1 MEKTKR
7 MWWQNV
13 RKIFETWKKFFNEAE
28 QPPLVVAFFGG
39 FKPPHKGHLAV
50 VEDYL
55 SMPDVERVYIIFGQ
69 KPRMSSDGSVVIDA
83 EDSRAI
89 WELFLSG
96 IFGGD
101 RVQLIESHVGNPVI
115 KAAELAWDE
124 SLSGKRIT
132 AGFGPKESSYGNMFL
147 KIIDATKKRVGN
159 PIAVPVM
166 VSSNVDVP
174 SVSATMIRDA
184 IASGDV
190 EFIKSAIPNWVNA
203 EEYINL
209 LK

>member
-1 MEKTKR
+1 M
-7 MWWQNV
+7 
-13 RKIFETWKKFFNEAE
+13 RKIFENWKTFLNEDE
-28 QPPLVVAFFGG
+28 TEPLVVAFFGG

-55 SMPDVERVYIIFGQ
+55 SMSDVEKVYIIFGP
-69 KPRMSSDGSVVIDA
+69 KPRLSSDGSVVIAA
-83 EDSRAI
+83 EDSKAV

-96 IFGGD
+96 IFGSEK
-101 RVQLIESHVGNPVI
+101 VELVESQLANPVI

-124 SLSGKRIT
+124 SLSGRRIT
-132 AGFGPKESSYGNMFL
+132 AGFGPKESSYGKMFL
-147 KIIDATKKRVGN
+147 KIINATQKRVGA
-159 PIAVPVM
+159 PVASPVM

-184 IASGDV
+184 IANNDI
-190 EFIKSAIPNWVNA
+190 EFVKSAIPHWVDV

>member
-1 MEKTKR
+1 M
-7 MWWQNV
+7 
-13 RKIFETWKKFFNEAE
+13 RKIFENWKTFISEDEEK
-28 QPPLVVAFFGG
+28 PLIVAFFGG

-55 SMPDVERVYIIFGQ
+55 SMPDVERVYVIFGQ
-69 KPRMSSDGSVVIDA
+69 KPRESSDGSVIIDA
-83 EDSRAI
+83 QDTREV
-89 WELFLSG
+89 WNLFLSG
-96 IFGGD
+96 IMGGD
-101 RVQLIESHVGNPVI
+101 KVELVEDFTGNPVI

-174 SVSATMIRDA
+174 SVSATMIRNA
-184 IASGDV
+184 IANNDI
-190 EFIKSAIPNWVNA
+190 EFIKSAIPHWVDA

>member
-1 MEKTKR
+1 M
-7 MWWQNV
+7 
-13 RKIFETWKKFFNEAE
+13 FLNEDE
-28 QPPLVVAFFGG
+28 VSPLVVAFFGG

-55 SMPDVERVYIIFGQ
+55 SMPDVEKVYIVFGQ
-69 KPRMSSDGSVVIDA
+69 KPRKSSDESVIIDA
-83 EDSRAI
+83 QDTRAI
-89 WELFLSG
+89 WNLFLSG
-96 IFGGD
+96 IVGGD
-101 RVQLIESHVGNPVI
+101 KVELIESHVGNPVI